1 MHLRRSS
8 VMAAALLGGML
19 TACAGGPPTKLVGAW
34 QLPDYTPTAYQKVL
48 VIGVTSEGGTRRIF
62 EDAFC
67 YQLKQRGVTA
77 IASYTLI
84 PEDGKVPNERL
95 EAAIRESGAQ
105 GVLTTRH
112 IGTNTNV
119 NYNQS
124 YYRATPVY
132 YDSFYGYYG
141 NAYVFQE
148 VPMAETATVV
158 TLESDMFDATKLKM
172 IWSGTT
178 QTTNPT
184 SLSQEMAGFAKIV
197 IDEMAKRG
205 LLAVKP

>member
-1 MHLRRSS
+1 MHLCRSS
-8 VMAAALLGGML
+8 VVAAALLCGML
-19 TACAGGPPTKLVGAW
+19 TACAGPPTKLVGAW
-34 QLPDYTPTAYQKVL
+34 QLSDYTPTGYQKVL
-48 VIGVTSEGGTRRIF
+48 VIGLSSEGGRRRIF

-67 YQLKQRGVTA
+67 YQLQQRGVTA

-105 GVLTTRH
+105 GVLTTRL

-119 NYNQS
+119 DYNDTHYQ
-124 YYRATPVY
+124 AIPVY

-141 NAYVFQE
+141 NAFVYAQ
-148 VPMAETATVV
+148 VPMASTTTVV
-158 TLESDMFDATKLKM
+158 TLESDMFDGTKLKM

-184 SLSQEMAGFAKIV
+184 SLNQEMAGFAKIV